1 MISET
6 TPKEGRIRM
15 YTSGWPKNQKM
26 CWNMTGSPPPPAVK
40 KAVPKYLSV
49 SSMVTAP
56 ARTGMTA
63 ISR

>member
-1 MISET
+1 MM
-6 TPKEGRIRM
+6 PKAGRIMM

-26 CWNMTGSPPPPAVK
+26 CWNMHRVAAAGRVEER
-40 KAVPKYLSV
+40 VPKWRSV

-56 ARTGMTA
+56 ASTGITA